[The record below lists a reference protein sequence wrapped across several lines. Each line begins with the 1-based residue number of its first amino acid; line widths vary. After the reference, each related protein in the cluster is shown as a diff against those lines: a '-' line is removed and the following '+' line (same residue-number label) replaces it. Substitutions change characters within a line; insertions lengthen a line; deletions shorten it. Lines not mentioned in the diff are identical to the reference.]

1 MFNINRIAYVEILE
15 SEPWKFTASHKIMEV
30 DIFHR
35 TGPKPIHVSLQLD
48 LMAKNLLVEEYPRA
62 KDMVSA
68 HKGDDN
74 IWYLNTEVYALVGV
88 ARFYVGLA
96 NHIKVLNAPELVA
109 YVKDYTQRYL

>member
-1 MFNINRIAYVEILE
+1 
-15 SEPWKFTASHKIMEV
+15 MEV
-30 DIFHR
+30 DIFHM

-74 IWYLNTEVYALVGV
+74 IWYLNTEVYALEGV

-109 YVKDYTQRYL
+109 YVKDYTQKYL